1 MPRTQALL
9 VSLVTG
15 DSRSISRQIVDG
27 VRLRIAKGE
36 LVSGAQLPSVRALA
50 EQLSVN
56 PNTVAKAYAELGQ
69 EGWLETRQG
78 LGVFVAAPRQRLSDA
93 ERERRLD
100 MAAQRF
106 VQDVVGLGY
115 TTDELVAHVR
125 GELRG
130 VAGRRIA

>member
-1 MPRTQALL
+1 MARTQALL

-15 DSRSISRQIVDG
+15 DPRSISRQIVDG

-93 ERERRLD
+93 ERGRRLD
-100 MAAQRF
+100 VATQRF

-115 TTDELVAHVR
+115 STEELVAHLR
-125 GELRG
+125 SELRG
-130 VAGRRIA
+130 LAGRRIA